1 MVSKVLASFAC
12 GRAKCCFAFKTDLG
26 LPPQEK
32 PPTPR
37 QSSVAQRQKQAAT
50 SVVCLRSEQ
59 RLAAAWLLSLHI
71 PLVTLLITQHADNP
85 ESRLWYE
92 RCCQE
97 LRAQNRGLQFKPR
110 WSAVPSQL
118 HPACPPSSAGTSHPF
133 TYLQKR
139 SFPVP
144 PLHPTAHPGIIPIEK
159 LSA

>member
-1 MVSKVLASFAC
+1 MGGQRAVLASKQIWGC
-12 GRAKCCFAFKTDLG
+12 
-26 LPPQEK
+26 PPQEK
-32 PPTPR
+32 PPAPR
-37 QSSVAQRQKQAAT
+37 QSSAAHRQKEAAK
-50 SVVCLRSEQ
+50 SVVCLRSER

-92 RCCQE
+92 RRCQE
-97 LRAQNRGLQFKPR
+97 LRARNRGLQFKPR

-118 HPACPPSSAGTSHPF
+118 HPACLPCSAGASHPF

-144 PLHPTAHPGIIPIEK
+144 PLHPTAHAGIIPIEK

>member
-1 MVSKVLASFAC
+1 MLFWLHTDSGLSPRRSPLCLASLA
-12 GRAKCCFAFKTDLG
+12 
-26 LPPQEK
+26 
-32 PPTPR
+32 
-37 QSSVAQRQKQAAT
+37 AQKQKQAAT
-50 SVVCLRSEQ
+50 SVVCLRSER

-92 RCCQE
+92 RRCQE
-97 LRAQNRGLQFKPR
+97 LRAWNRGLQFKPR

-118 HPACPPSSAGTSHPF
+118 HPACLPYSAGVSHPF

-144 PLHPTAHPGIIPIEK
+144 PLHPIADPGIIPIEK
-159 LSA
+159 LSV